1 MNPLTEA
8 EKAVLIKVA
17 MQLNSMSTIMATIAT
32 LAPSGEEEVTLASL
46 HPSGRLDSVAD
57 EIRNNT
63 PISNEDLEALL
74 EAAKTDI
81 QFNSRLNGVLV
92 NVSSIAN
99 AIRTTVLP
107 LIMTAVA

>member
-1 MNPLTEA
+1 MQPLTEA

-17 MQLNSMSTIMATIAT
+17 TQLNSMSTIMATIAT
-32 LAPSGEEEVTLASL
+32 LAPSAGEEEVTLASL
-46 HPSGRLDSVAD
+46 RPSGRLDSVAE

-81 QFNSRLNGVLV
+81 KFNSRLNGILV
-92 NVSSIAN
+92 SVTAVAQSL
-99 AIRTTVLP
+99 RTTVLP
-107 LIMTAVA
+107 LIMAAV